1 MKYRFGLVVLVIVLA
16 FSAIVSSAQTP
27 VQIVVDPDNPQWL
40 YYNQDSNHDGKLD
53 PFYMAGA
60 GGPEG
65 FLYLSPE
72 EQAAII
78 DAIGASGSNALYMH
92 MVRSHG
98 GDGGSNQN
106 PFIDN
111 NPDNGV
117 DQAVLDAWDG
127 ILAEL
132 DSRGIVVLL
141 FFYDDSAAPFAV
153 ETPEGQE
160 PDDTVG
166 ETEAAFIQAVVN
178 TFEHH
183 GNIIWGIAEEYE
195 EALTDAKASAI
206 AAEIAAADDYNH
218 AIAIHHLG
226 GNTMNFPDD
235 PNIDQFAQQSNATS
249 PQALYADVREAVDLA
264 NGRYNVNMAEN
275 WNEGVDD
282 QAQGL
287 KDGNRS
293 DIRLRNW
300 ATGMAGGYVMVVGT
314 WEGVGAPPTSEML
327 SDWGRQKRFFEITNF
342 DEMRPNDDLK
352 AGGTEYLLAKPGES
366 YILYASN
373 LSGELGL
380 MDMQPGNYSF
390 MWFDPA
396 TGASVEESRMISAGE
411 HSWPTPA
418 GIGSEVALY
427 VRKVS
432 DAQVFPGESWDTR
445 TLAEVGLDE
454 ALINQFIEN
463 VGGTGVII
471 KDGYLVASWG
481 GGGHGDWASAVKP
494 LWISLMLFA
503 IDEGRLSGVD
513 QQIANFGW
521 DLTEQDQTMTF
532 SHLANMTSGYVR
544 GEVPGE
550 AFAYN
555 DYGIS
560 LYLKTLFDRVYGID
574 STNADAVMSLVNN
587 ELGALQFED
596 GSFIQ
601 TVRGGPRLTMTPRD
615 FARIG
620 WWWLNR
626 GNWQGEQ
633 LLPVS
638 YFDTY
643 MQPQVPNNLPL
654 TGVED
659 VDYLDVDTIGGD
671 SNQVDYGPGLYGYG
685 WWFNCFV
692 GMTNDRAWPGAPADT
707 FQASGHWYREIMTII
722 PSLNLVVAARGD
734 WGVWQPGNA
743 DASMNTNLNLLTQAA
758 MGTP

>member
-1 MKYRFGLVVLVIVLA
+1 MKYRFGLVLLVIILA
-16 FSAIVSSAQTP
+16 FSAIVSTAQAP
-27 VQIVVDPDNPQWL
+27 VQIVVDPANPRWL
-40 YYNQDSNHDGKLD
+40 YYNQDSDYDGKLD
-53 PFYMAGA
+53 PFYWAGA

-72 EQAAII
+72 EQTTII
-78 DAIGASGSNALYMH
+78 DAISASGSNAIYMH

-98 GDGGSNQN
+98 GDGTSNQN
-106 PFIDN
+106 PFINN

-117 DQAVLDAWDG
+117 DPAVLEAWNV
-127 ILAEL
+127 ILTDLEN
-132 DSRGIVVLL
+132 RGIVVLL
-141 FFYDDSAAPFAV
+141 FFYDDSAAPFPTETV
-153 ETPEGQE
+153 EAN
-160 PDDTVG
+160 
-166 ETEAAFIQAVVN
+166 EAAFIQAVVN
-178 TFEHH
+178 AFEHH
-183 GNIIWGIAEEYE
+183 GNIVWGIAEEYQ
-195 EALTDAKASAI
+195 EALSDAKASEI
-206 AAEIAAADDYNH
+206 ATIIAAADDFNH
-218 AIAIHHLG
+218 AISIHHLA
-226 GNTMNFPDD
+226 GNAMSFPDD
-235 PNIDQFAQQSNATS
+235 ANIDQFAQQSKAKT
-249 PQALYADVREAVDLA
+249 PQDLYIDVREAFDMA
-264 NGRYNVNMAEN
+264 AGRYNVNMVEN
-275 WNEGVDD
+275 WNEGIEDH
-282 QAQGL
+282 AQGL
-287 KDGNRS
+287 KDGNRT

-314 WEGVGAPPTSEML
+314 WENVGAAPTSEML
-327 SDWGRQKRFFEITNF
+327 SDWGRQKRFFESTTF
-342 DEMRPNDDLK
+342 DEMLPNDTLK

-366 YILYASN
+366 YIAYASN

-380 MDMQPGNYSF
+380 LDMEPGNYAF
-390 MWFDPA
+390 MWYDPA
-396 TGASVEESRMISAGE
+396 TGASIEESRMLSAGE
-411 HSWPTPA
+411 HTWPTPA

-432 DAQVFPGESWDTR
+432 DAQVFPGESWETR

-454 ALINQFIEN
+454 ALINQFIDN

-481 GGGHGDWASAVKP
+481 SGGHGDWASAVKP
-494 LWISLMLFA
+494 LWATLMLFA
-503 IDEGRLSGVD
+503 IHEGRLSGVD
-513 QQIANFGW
+513 QRIADFGW
-521 DLTEQDQTMTF
+521 DLTPQDTSMTF

-560 LYLKTLFDRVYGID
+560 LYLKTMFDRVYGID
-574 STNADAVMSLVNN
+574 SADADAVTSLINN
-587 ELGALQFED
+587 QLGALQFED

-601 TVRGGPRLTMTPRD
+601 TVSGGPRLTMTPRD

-633 LLPVS
+633 LLPVA

-654 TGVED
+654 TGVKD
-659 VDYLDVDTIGGD
+659 SDYLEVGTIGGSSD
-671 SNQVDYGPGLYGYG
+671 QVNYGPGLYGYG

-692 GMTNDRAWPGAPADT
+692 GMTNDRAWVGAPADT
-707 FQASGHWYREIMTII
+707 FQANGHWNREVMTII
-722 PSLNLVVAARGD
+722 PSLNLVVAARGN

-743 DASMNTNLNLLTQAA
+743 DASMNTNLNLLSQAA
-758 MGTP
+758 MGAP